1 MNELGTNPPKQTKRN
16 EIGLQEFHTHAS
28 QPAVLMTPIK
38 KRLKSESDWFSS
50 YCSTRGTLTH
60 GGPLLAFSPRTVG
73 VEDPDD
79 FVKAAV
85 ELRAVR
91 RETQRMGRCQLI
103 QVVVGS
109 KRCSEVP
116 IKRVPYVDRV
126 VSATAGNAEGKEK
139 KLEYIAK
146 SQNFPK
152 QNLLFWEKQE
162 IATSGL
168 TVRLAFFQTHNTKDP
183 FTIDNLTNEELKKH
197 LKWKTTSTAR

>member
-1 MNELGTNPPKQTKRN
+1 MNVLGTNPPKQTKRN

-50 YCSTRGTLTH
+50 YCSTRGTLTQ

-126 VSATAGNAEGKEK
+126 VSATAGNAEEKRKRNILQNRKTFPNKIYCFGKNK
-139 KLEYIAK
+139 RLQHQTWQSDWRSFKLTTQK
-146 SQNFPK
+146 THSQ
-152 QNLLFWEKQE
+152 
-162 IATSGL
+162 
-168 TVRLAFFQTHNTKDP
+168 
-183 FTIDNLTNEELKKH
+183 
-197 LKWKTTSTAR
+197 

>member
-1 MNELGTNPPKQTKRN
+1 MNVLGTNPPKQTKRN

-28 QPAVLMTPIK
+28 QPAILMTPIK

-116 IKRVPYVDRV
+116 IKSVPYVDGV
-126 VSATAGNAEGKEK
+126 VSATAGNAEEKRKETGIYCKISKLSQTKSIVLGKTRDCNIR
-139 KLEYIAK
+139 LD
-146 SQNFPK
+146 SQNGVLSNSQHKRP
-152 QNLLFWEKQE
+152 
-162 IATSGL
+162 I
-168 TVRLAFFQTHNTKDP
+168 HN
-183 FTIDNLTNEELKKH
+183 
-197 LKWKTTSTAR
+197 R

>member
-1 MNELGTNPPKQTKRN
+1 MNVFGMNPPKQTKRN
-16 EIGLQEFHTHAS
+16 EIGLQAFHTHAS

-38 KRLKSESDWFSS
+38 KRLKSESDWCSGYS
-50 YCSTRGTLTH
+50 STRGTLTH
-60 GGPLLAFSPRTVG
+60 GGPLLAVSPRTVG

-116 IKRVPYVDRV
+116 VKRVPYVDWV
-126 VSATAGNAEGKEK
+126 VSATAGNAKGKRKEGIWNI
-139 KLEYIAK
+139 L
-146 SQNFPK
+146 QNLKTFPK
-152 QNLLFWEKQE
+152 E
-162 IATSGL
+162 IYCFGKNKRLQHQTWQSDWLSFKL
-168 TVRLAFFQTHNTKDP
+168 TTQKTH
-183 FTIDNLTNEELKKH
+183 
-197 LKWKTTSTAR
+197 SQ